1 MLANQEI
8 ATMILAFGTG
18 VGSKYDESMLRY
30 DKIIITTDADVDGTH
45 IAILLITFFWTYMP
59 DLIRN
64 GHVYVLESPL
74 YVNVLKNKKGTYY
87 TYSEKEQTDWI
98 AKNKRQVAE
107 VQRNKGLGELDDAQV
122 IETILNADTR
132 RLSRLIV
139 EDEDKFELLLD
150 SMMGRDAAARRQI
163 FMPND

>member
-1 MLANQEI
+1 
-8 ATMILAFGTG
+8 
-18 VGSKYDESMLRY
+18 
-30 DKIIITTDADVDGTH
+30 
-45 IAILLITFFWTYMP
+45 MP

-74 YVNVLKNKKGTYY
+74 YVNVLKNKKGTHY